1 MWSEWC
7 RGIQVGLVRD
17 IAFEGSHGPVFL
29 LIMKKLVVI
38 ETLEHAEHKPQA
50 FAGRTT
56 YKGPL
61 LKAKI
66 CGLEKNLHQ
75 LADLPL

>member
-1 MWSEWC
+1 
-7 RGIQVGLVRD
+7 VGLVRD
-17 IAFEGSHGPVFL
+17 IAFEGSHGHVFL

-56 YKGPL
+56 YKGP
-61 LKAKI
+61 
-66 CGLEKNLHQ
+66 C
-75 LADLPL
+75 